1 MHNVTVSGNSIERE
15 ELITPENLSKELLKT
30 VFDAA
35 FMDTSF
41 DEDGDLRVKEDVS
54 CWVFPSGKGRD
65 RIKLLT
71 NYGFK
76 PETNTFQRLT
86 FVNEINRE
94 YVVVRACMNE
104 RGSLSFSYD
113 ILVSGGLTK
122 QALIL
127 AVKRFCGIPPLA
139 IEELNTDDIVI

>member
-1 MHNVTVSGNSIERE
+1 MHDVTVPGNSIEKE

-35 FMDTSF
+35 FMDTSY

-54 CWVFPSGKGRD
+54 CWVFPSGKVRD

-76 PETNTFQRLT
+76 PETNTLQRLT

-94 YVVVRACMNE
+94 YVVVRA
-104 RGSLSFSYD
+104 
-113 ILVSGGLTK
+113 
-122 QALIL
+122 
-127 AVKRFCGIPPLA
+127 
-139 IEELNTDDIVI
+139 